1 MGQGTTREVEAGKG
15 TMTHAPNVKTIENA
29 TRDDVRPGDHIVWEQ
44 TEVRKG
50 VTRTVRREGIAHH
63 RDSFGAWWTE
73 DRGLITNSEGIA
85 LTLRRT
91 VTSEESAL

>member
-1 MGQGTTREVEAGKG
+1 MNENTN
-15 TMTHAPNVKTIENA
+15 PDVKTIENA
-29 TRDDVRPGDHIVWEQ
+29 TGDDVRPGDHITWEQ

-73 DRGLITNSEGIA
+73 DHGLITNGEGIA
-85 LTLRRT
+85 LTLRRPVQDLPTEPGT
-91 VTSEESAL
+91 VLDPADGHE

>member
-1 MGQGTTREVEAGKG
+1 MNENTGLAVQV
-15 TMTHAPNVKTIENA
+15 IENA
-29 TRDDVRPGDHIVWEQ
+29 ARDDVRAGDHITWEQ

-73 DRGLITNSEGIA
+73 DRGLITNGEGIA
-85 LTLRRT
+85 LTLRRP
-91 VTSEESAL
+91 VPVEREE